1 MRSRQPGHPD
11 DLQQRPGSEWRHSS
25 PAGMV
30 IESQKYSQGVAP
42 GPSIASTTPHRLIDR
57 SRRQLLNLE
66 SVRILAYTRRCC
78 LGGRM
83 REERLVRQNEALVRL
98 ARSERLAGGQWL
110 EILAEVTEAAARALE
125 TERTS
130 VWLYDAGRSRLQ
142 CANLFELSLQRHSS
156 GAELAANTYPIYFAA
171 LQEEH
176 TIAAHEARTDVRT
189 REFCESYLTPLGI
202 TSMLDAPIRAGGAI
216 AGVICHEHVGP
227 ARRWE
232 VDEQNFAGSVA
243 DLLSLALETGERKKA
258 EAGLRRSEEYYR
270 ALIENA
276 LDVVTLIDAGGI
288 VRYESPSVE
297 RVLGYTTEEMI
308 GQRGRTIFHP
318 EDIEL
323 ADHVLAQFI
332 QNPNK
337 PVSAEIRMRHK
348 NGSWRTMQMIGK
360 NLLDNPAVGGIVVS
374 LRDVTE
380 NRNAERLL
388 EEYRYNLENK
398 VLDRTHALNEK
409 NQALEQAVQQLQ
421 ATQQELVLQSK
432 MASLGSLVAGVAHEV
447 NNPIG
452 AVNSAADVSTR
463 CIDRLLKLVDSSHD
477 LDELKSSQTFRQ
489 LVEMIKE
496 NHRITLTAGNRI
508 AKIVR
513 SLKNFARLDEA
524 EFQNAD
530 LHEGLDSTLTLVH
543 HELRN
548 RAVVV
553 KDYGTLPLVYCSPN
567 QLNQVFMNLFI
578 NASQAIDGKGEI
590 RIKTRAD
597 GGKVFIQ
604 IADTGKG
611 ILPQHLLK
619 IFDPGFTTKG
629 TGVGTG
635 LGLSISYNIIQ
646 KHKGTITVES
656 DPGKGTEFTITLPV
670 QPESE

>member
-1 MRSRQPGHPD
+1 
-11 DLQQRPGSEWRHSS
+11 
-25 PAGMV
+25 
-30 IESQKYSQGVAP
+30 
-42 GPSIASTTPHRLIDR
+42 
-57 SRRQLLNLE
+57 
-66 SVRILAYTRRCC
+66 
-78 LGGRM
+78 M

-98 ARSERLAGGQWL
+98 ARSEKLAGGQWM
-110 EILAEVTEAAARALE
+110 EILGEVTEAAAWALE

-130 VWLYDAGRSRLQ
+130 VWLYDAMHSRIR
-142 CANLFELSLQRHSS
+142 CAKLFELASQRHSS
-156 GAELAANTYPIYFAA
+156 GAELAAEDYPAYFAA
-171 LQEEH
+171 LREEH
-176 TIAAHEARTDVRT
+176 TIAAHDARTDART
-189 REFCESYLTPLGI
+189 REFTENYLVPLGI
-202 TSMLDAPIRAGGAI
+202 TSMLDAPIRAGGVI

-227 ARRWE
+227 VRHWD
-232 VDEQNFAGSVA
+232 VDEQNFAASVA

-258 EAGLRRSEEYYR
+258 EAELRRSEEYYR

-288 VRYESPSVE
+288 VRYESPAVE
-297 RVLGYTTEEMI
+297 RVLGYKADELI
-308 GQRGRTIFHP
+308 GQRGRVVFHP
-318 EDIEL
+318 DDIEL
-323 ADHVLAQFI
+323 ADHVLAQFL

-337 PVSAEIRMRHK
+337 PVSAEFRMRHK
-348 NGSWRTMQMIGK
+348 NGSWRTMQMTGK

-380 NRNAERLL
+380 NRNAEQLL

-398 VLDRTHALNEK
+398 VLDRTRALNEK
-409 NQALEQAVQQLQ
+409 NQALQEALQQLQ
-421 ATQQELVLQSK
+421 ATQHELILQSK

-463 CIDRLLKLVDSSHD
+463 CIDRLLKLVESSRN
-477 LDELKSSQTFRQ
+477 LDELKGSETFRQ
-489 LVEMIKE
+489 LVEMLKE
-496 NHRITLTAGNRI
+496 NHRITVTAGNRI

-524 EFQNAD
+524 EFQKAD
-530 LHEGLDSTLTLVH
+530 IHEGLDSTLTLVH

-553 KDYGTLPLVYCSPN
+553 KDYGNLPLVYCSPN

-590 RIKTRAD
+590 RIRTRFD
-597 GGKVFIQ
+597 ESKVYIQ
-604 IADTGKG
+604 IADNGKG
-611 ILPQHLLK
+611 ILPEHLPK

-629 TGVGTG
+629 TGIGTG
-635 LGLSISYNIIQ
+635 LGLSICYNIIQ

-656 DPGKGTEFTITLPV
+656 EPGQGTEFTITLPV
-670 QPESE
+670 

>member
-1 MRSRQPGHPD
+1 
-11 DLQQRPGSEWRHSS
+11 
-25 PAGMV
+25 
-30 IESQKYSQGVAP
+30 
-42 GPSIASTTPHRLIDR
+42 
-57 SRRQLLNLE
+57 
-66 SVRILAYTRRCC
+66 
-78 LGGRM
+78 M

-98 ARSERLAGGQWL
+98 ARSEKLAGGQWQEVL
-110 EILAEVTEAAARALE
+110 REVTEAAAWALE

-130 VWLYDAGRSRLQ
+130 VWLYGQPSLLR
-142 CANLFELSLQRHSS
+142 CANLFERGPQRHSS
-156 GAELAANTYPIYFAA
+156 GVELVAEDYPAYFEA
-171 LQEEH
+171 LREEH
-176 TIAAHEARTDVRT
+176 TIAAHDARTDART
-189 REFCESYLTPLGI
+189 REFTASYLAPLGI

-227 ARRWE
+227 VRRWE
-232 VDEQNFAGSVA
+232 VDEQNFAASVA

-258 EAGLRRSEEYYR
+258 EAELRRSEEYYR
-270 ALIENA
+270 SLIENA

-288 VRYESPSVE
+288 VRYESPAVE
-297 RVLGYTTEEMI
+297 RVLGYKTDELI
-308 GQRGRTIFHP
+308 GQRGRVIFHP
-318 EDIEL
+318 DELDL
-323 ADHVLAQFI
+323 ADHVLAQFL

-337 PVSAEIRMRHK
+337 PVSAEFRMRHK
-348 NGSWRTMQMIGK
+348 NGTWRTMQMTGK
-360 NLLDNPAVGGIVVS
+360 NLLDNPSVRGIVVS

-380 NRNAERLL
+380 NRNAEHLL

-398 VLDRTHALNEK
+398 VLDRTRALNEK
-409 NQALEQAVQQLQ
+409 NQALQDAVQQLQ
-421 ATQQELVLQSK
+421 ATQQELILQSK

-463 CIDRLLKLVDSSHD
+463 CIDRLLKLIESSQN
-477 LDELKSSQTFRQ
+477 LDELRSNETFRQ
-489 LVEMIKE
+489 LVEMLKE
-496 NHRITLTAGNRI
+496 NHRITVTAGNRI

-524 EFQNAD
+524 EFQRAD

-548 RAVVV
+548 RAIVL
-553 KDYGTLPLVYCSPN
+553 KDYGNLPLVYCSPN

-590 RIKTRAD
+590 RISTRAD
-597 GGKVFIQ
+597 DANVCIR
-604 IADTGKG
+604 IADNGKG
-611 ILPQHLLK
+611 ILPEHLPK

-635 LGLSISYNIIQ
+635 LGLSICYNIIQ
-646 KHKGTITVES
+646 KHKGSITVES
-656 DPGKGTEFTITLPV
+656 EPGQGTEFTITLPI

>member
-1 MRSRQPGHPD
+1 
-11 DLQQRPGSEWRHSS
+11 
-25 PAGMV
+25 
-30 IESQKYSQGVAP
+30 
-42 GPSIASTTPHRLIDR
+42 
-57 SRRQLLNLE
+57 
-66 SVRILAYTRRCC
+66 
-78 LGGRM
+78 M

-98 ARSERLAGGQWL
+98 ARSEKLAGGQWQ
-110 EILAEVTEAAARALE
+110 EILGEVTEAAACALE

-130 VWLYDAGRSRLQ
+130 VWLYDEKRSRLR
-142 CANLFELSLQRHSS
+142 CAHLFELGPQQHSG
-156 GAELAANTYPIYFAA
+156 GAELAAQEYPAYFAA

-176 TIAAHEARTDVRT
+176 TIAAHNARTDART
-189 REFCESYLTPLGI
+189 REFSASYLEPLGI

-227 ARRWE
+227 VRRWE
-232 VDEQNFAGSVA
+232 VDEQNFAASVA

-258 EAGLRRSEEYYR
+258 EAELRRSEEYYR

-288 VRYESPSVE
+288 VRYESPAVE
-297 RVLGYTTEEMI
+297 RVLGYKTDELL
-308 GQRGRTIFHP
+308 GQRGRVIFHP
-318 EDIEL
+318 DELDL
-323 ADHVLAQFI
+323 ADHVLAQFL

-337 PVSAEIRMRHK
+337 PVSAEFRMRHK
-348 NGSWRTMQMIGK
+348 NGSWRTMQMTGK

-388 EEYRYNLENK
+388 DEYRYNLENK
-398 VLDRTHALNEK
+398 VLDRTRALNEK
-409 NQALEQAVQQLQ
+409 NQALQDALQQLQ
-421 ATQQELVLQSK
+421 ATQHELILQSK

-463 CIDRLLKLVDSSHD
+463 CIDRLLKLVESSRSLDD
-477 LDELKSSQTFRQ
+477 LRGNETFRQ
-489 LVEMIKE
+489 LVEMLKE
-496 NHRITLTAGNRI
+496 NHRITVTAGNRI

-524 EFQNAD
+524 EFQKAD

-548 RAVVV
+548 RAIVL
-553 KDYGTLPLVYCSPN
+553 KDYGNLPLVYCSPN

-590 RIKTRAD
+590 RIMTRAD
-597 GGKVFIQ
+597 DTKVCIR
-604 IADTGKG
+604 IADNGKG
-611 ILPQHLLK
+611 ILPEHLPR

-635 LGLSISYNIIQ
+635 LGLSICYNIIQ
-646 KHKGTITVES
+646 KHKGSITVES
-656 DPGKGTEFTITLPV
+656 EPGKGTEFTITLPI
-670 QPESE
+670 QPQNE